1 MADLRAS
8 IDELWAGSADLHPGD
23 AGALAT
29 VTEAIDLLDRGEARV
44 AEVDPASGE
53 VTVNLWLKHAILLL
67 FKLMSVSTVDAGP
80 FEYADKIPLKSGFA
94 QGGVRVVPGAS
105 ARWGSFLDRGVVL
118 MPSYVNIGARVGA
131 RTLVDTWATVGS
143 CGQIGEGVHLSGGV
157 GIGGVLEPVNAVP
170 VVIEDGAMIGSRSM
184 VVNGARVGRDTVL
197 GSGTILTGSIP
208 VIDAETGEELS
219 RGHVP
224 DRCVAVGASRRRA
237 YAGGEFFVSCV
248 LVVRRLEEGERHDA
262 TVLNEVLR
270 AHGIAT

>member
-1 MADLRAS
+1 MSSLEQRV
-8 IDELWAGSADLHPGD
+8 DELYANLSVLSVEDREARDVIETAIGMLDDGS
-23 AGALAT
+23 
-29 VTEAIDLLDRGEARV
+29 ARV
-44 AEVDPASGE
+44 AEIDASGDVVVHE
-53 VTVNLWLKHAILLL
+53 WLKRAILCL
-67 FKLMSVSTVDAGP
+67 FRLRGITTEAVGP
-80 FEYADKIPLKSGFA
+80 FEYADRLPLKHGYEA
-94 QGGVRVVPGAS
+94 AGVRVVPGAS
-105 ARWGSFLDRGVVL
+105 ARWGSYLGPGVIL

>member
-1 MADLRAS
+1 VSSLEQRV
-8 IDELWAGSADLHPGD
+8 DELYEHLGELSESD
-23 AGALAT
+23 
-29 VTEAIDLLDRGEARV
+29 TEARGVVETAIGMLDDGSARV
-44 AEVDPASGE
+44 AEIDASGD
-53 VTVNLWLKHAILLL
+53 VVVNEWLKRAILCL
-67 FKLMSVSTVDAGP
+67 FKLRGITTETAGP
-80 FEYADKIPLKSGFA
+80 FEYADRLPLKHGYEA
-94 QGGVRVVPGAS
+94 AGVRVVPGAS
-105 ARWGSFLDRGVVL
+105 ARWGSYLGRGVIL

-143 CGQIGEGVHLSGGV
+143 CAQIGEGVHLSGGV

-219 RGHVP
+219 RGQVP
-224 DRCVAVGASRRRA
+224 DRCVAIGASRRRE
-237 YAGGEFFVSCV
+237 YAGGEFFLSCV
-248 LVVRRLEEGERHDA
+248 LVVRRLDEGERHDA
-262 TVLNEVLR
+262 TVLNDVLR